1 MKNYFLFMLF
11 ATASL
16 LVSCSDDDNSGAY
29 TPDDASYT
37 GMLKVGDFGKESSVD
52 VTINEENSTLT
63 LFINDAKF
71 APNMPVVID
80 ITVKD
85 INYTVY
91 GGNNMRFEASNVVP
105 YVNTETEPSP
115 AYTFATV
122 QGTIDGSEG
131 SLLLYAR
138 MADNLAGYLA
148 GKVFEFEGVKSSN

>member
-1 MKNYFLFMLF
+1 MKNCFLLMLF

-16 LVSCSDDDNSGAY
+16 LFSCSNDDNG
-29 TPDDASYT
+29 TPPVPDDASYIGT
-37 GMLKVGDFGKESSVD
+37 LKVGDFEKESSVD

-80 ITVKD
+80 ITVKN
-85 INYTVY
+85 IEYTVY

-122 QGTIDGSEG
+122 QGIIDGGEG
-131 SLLLYAR
+131 SLQLYAK
-138 MADNLAGYLA
+138 MAANLAGYLA
-148 GKVFEFEGVKSSN
+148 GKEFNFNGVKSSN